1 MIDLNKLNY
10 VRLEFS
16 DGKSNKFWSLT
27 KDSMG
32 TWAATWGKIGAGGTA
47 TQATQYTQSIA
58 QKKVHE
64 KIAKG
69 YKLVTGHERKPT
81 KKEAS
86 AIDFKKL
93 MEEL

>member
-16 DGKSNKFWSLT
+16 DGDKSNKFWAIAK
-27 KDSMG
+27 KDDRWGAS
-32 TWAATWGKIGAGGTA
+32 WGKIGYAAAGSSEYSHTV
-47 TQATQYTQSIA
+47 A

-69 YKLVTGHERKPT
+69 YKMVTGHTAGPIS
-81 KKEAS
+81 KKEA
-86 AIDFKKL
+86 AAVDFKKL